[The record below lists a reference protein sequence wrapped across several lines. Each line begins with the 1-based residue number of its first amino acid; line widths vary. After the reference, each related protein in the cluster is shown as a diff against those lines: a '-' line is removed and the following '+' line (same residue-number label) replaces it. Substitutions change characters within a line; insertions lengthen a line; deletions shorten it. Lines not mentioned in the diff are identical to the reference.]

1 MIGFR
6 RRYGASPLSLV
17 GSLAA
22 IAVSAFALA
31 QMFQPDVAPFP
42 LNLLIWL
49 FAGALLHD
57 LVLLPGYS
65 AADLGMRAVVPADAV
80 NFVRF
85 PLAISAVLF
94 LVWFPRILDRQP
106 QNYER
111 ALGHPPPD
119 FLGRWLV
126 CCGVL
131 FAGSAILFAVRRLT
145 AGQSAAARRSA
156 P

>member
-1 MIGFR
+1 M
-6 RRYGASPLSLV
+6 SPARLL

-22 IAVSAFALA
+22 IGVSAFALA
-31 QMFQPDVAPFP
+31 QMFAPDVAPFP
-42 LNLLIWL
+42 LNLAVWL
-49 FAGALLHD
+49 FGGALLHD

-65 AADLGMRAVVPADAV
+65 AVDRGMRAVVPPGAV

-126 CCGVL
+126 CCAVL
-131 FAGSAILFAVRRLT
+131 FAGSAALFALRRLT
-145 AGQSAAARRSA
+145 AGRPAATRRPA